1 MTVSIA
7 RHRSARRPVTS
18 LNDFATAATGSMAVV
33 GRRSAVVAAAA
44 GLVVSTFTAPAI
56 ASPSITENSSSTL
69 GSVDTSGLTA
79 SARAVLDTAPVVT
92 VGADA
97 TWSFDAPNVTVVADP
112 KPVKKAATRKA
123 AAASRSAARAAV
135 AATPVSNAGANI
147 PQSVA
152 GNAVLEIAA
161 RYVGVP
167 YRSGGK
173 SPAGFDCSGF
183 TSYVYAQLG
192 ISLSSTSGGQRS
204 AGTVVS
210 RADALPGDL
219 IWTPGHVA
227 IYAGGNTEIDSPRPG
242 KSIQF
247 RAIWQGSPTFI
258 RIG

>member
-1 MTVSIA
+1 
-7 RHRSARRPVTS
+7 
-18 LNDFATAATGSMAVV
+18 MAVV
-33 GRRSAVVAAAA
+33 GRRSVVVAASA
-44 GLVVSTFTAPAI
+44 GLVVSTFGAPAI
-56 ASPSITENSSSTL
+56 ASPSTNENSAASL
-69 GSVDTSGLTA
+69 GSVDTSALTA
-79 SARAVLDTAPVVT
+79 SARAALDTAPVVT

-112 KPVKKAATRKA
+112 KPVTKAATRRA

-135 AATPVSNAGANI
+135 VAVAPSAGQSI

-173 SPAGFDCSGF
+173 TPQGFDCSGF
-183 TSYVYAQLG
+183 TSYVFAQLG
-192 ISLSSTSGGQRS
+192 VSLSSTSGGQRS

-210 RADALPGDL
+210 RADARPGDL